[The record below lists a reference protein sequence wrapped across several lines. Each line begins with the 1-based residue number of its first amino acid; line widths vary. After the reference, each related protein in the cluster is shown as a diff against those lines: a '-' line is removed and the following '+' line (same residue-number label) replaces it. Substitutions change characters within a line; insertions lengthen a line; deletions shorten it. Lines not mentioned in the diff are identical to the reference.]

1 VEQAFKFVE
10 YDSGFDDAQ
19 KKQGKSLKVT
29 CNLNNAACKLKL
41 KDYKEAIKLTTK
53 VLELESLNVK
63 ALFRRAQAYIET
75 LDLDLAEVDIKKALE
90 IDPQNREVRLE
101 YKVLK
106 QKQVEQNKKEAKLYG
121 NMFSRLNKLEATEQV
136 CFNFQ

>member
-75 LDLDLAEVDIKKALE
+75 LDLDLAEMDIKKALE

-101 YKVLK
+101 HKLLK

-121 NMFSRLNKLEATEQV
+121 NMFSRLNKLEATEQKS
-136 CFNFQ
+136 QAAQ

>member
-75 LDLDLAEVDIKKALE
+75 LDLDLAEMDIKKALE

>member
-41 KDYKEAIKLTTK
+41 KDHKEAIKLTTK
-53 VLELESLNVK
+53 VG
-63 ALFRRAQAYIET
+63 F
-75 LDLDLAEVDIKKALE
+75 LDT
-90 IDPQNREVRLE
+90 
-101 YKVLK
+101 
-106 QKQVEQNKKEAKLYG
+106 
-121 NMFSRLNKLEATEQV
+121 S
-136 CFNFQ
+136 

>member
-75 LDLDLAEVDIKKALE
+75 LDLDLAEMDIKKALE

-121 NMFSRLNKLEATEQV
+121 NMFSRLNKLEATEQKS
-136 CFNFQ
+136 QAAQ

>member
-75 LDLDLAEVDIKKALE
+75 LDLDLAEMDIKKALE

-101 YKVLK
+101 FKVLK
-106 QKQVEQNKKEAKLYG
+106 QKQAEQNKKEAKLYG

>member
-1 VEQAFKFVE
+1 
-10 YDSGFDDAQ
+10 
-19 KKQGKSLKVT
+19 
-29 CNLNNAACKLKL
+29 
-41 KDYKEAIKLTTK
+41 

-75 LDLDLAEVDIKKALE
+75 LDLDLAEMDIKKALE

-136 CFNFQ
+136 CFNFHQKNFGNFGIFFPWVSYSLSSFSFHDRCVLKGRNFFTWNSFDL

>member
-75 LDLDLAEVDIKKALE
+75 LDLDLAEMDIKKALE

-101 YKVLK
+101 FKVLK
-106 QKQVEQNKKEAKLYG
+106 QKQAEQNKKEAKLYG
-121 NMFSRLNKLEATEQV
+121 NMFSRLNKLEATEQKS
-136 CFNFQ
+136 QAAQ

>member
-1 VEQAFKFVE
+1 MDTPTKIEAAGKKKEEGNALFKVGKYARASKKYEKVVWVSAWPSESNGLWTFLNSAQFLCSLCFCVEQAFKFVE

-53 VLELESLNVK
+53 VG
-63 ALFRRAQAYIET
+63 F
-75 LDLDLAEVDIKKALE
+75 LDT
-90 IDPQNREVRLE
+90 
-101 YKVLK
+101 
-106 QKQVEQNKKEAKLYG
+106 
-121 NMFSRLNKLEATEQV
+121 S
-136 CFNFQ
+136 

>member
-1 VEQAFKFVE
+1 
-10 YDSGFDDAQ
+10 
-19 KKQGKSLKVT
+19 
-29 CNLNNAACKLKL
+29 
-41 KDYKEAIKLTTK
+41 LTTK